1 MKKIFFLLGFVFLA
15 TMFSFAQTGDDLKGG
30 TNRIDAIKI
39 AYLTKELELSP
50 DEAKAFWP
58 LYDRYTG
65 EIKSTLKDS
74 KDDDVLVRQQKLLDI
89 RKKYKNEF
97 VKVLSQERVNRLFMA
112 ENRFAELLK
121 KDLQERRKN
130 QMKPLRRGFW

>member
-1 MKKIFFLLGFVFLA
+1 MKKFSNILRRIRDQRTKHLRINHPNQMKKIFFLLGFVFLA

-74 KDDDVLVRQQKLLDI
+74 KDDDVLVRQQ
-89 RKKYKNEF
+89 
-97 VKVLSQERVNRLFMA
+97 
-112 ENRFAELLK
+112 
-121 KDLQERRKN
+121 
-130 QMKPLRRGFW
+130 

>member
-1 MKKIFFLLGFVFLA
+1 MKKIFFLLGFVFFA
-15 TMFSFAQTGDDLKGG
+15 TMFSFAQTGVEPNEG
-30 TNRIDAIKI
+30 TKRIDAIKI

-58 LYDRYTG
+58 LYDRYTN

-89 RKKYKNEF
+89 RKKYRNDFIKI
-97 VKVLSQERVNRLFMA
+97 LSQERVNRLFMA

-130 QMKPLRRGFW
+130 QMRPLRRGF